1 MATAKPSRTR
11 RAASKPAPKAKPAPK
26 PAAKKAAPKPP
37 AATKAA
43 PKAKAKAKPAKS
55 SKSTI
60 LPLEKGL
67 DAAQRKLA
75 IAQRKATERHIQEL
89 QAAKADVNIQKEA
102 RKIFEAE
109 QKREERRLAKALA
122 EQWRL
127 EMAEAGDNDSPV
139 GTDALHASISDK
151 ARNNVKAKEQHK
163 AQLQQRKAQ
172 LDAEKAAQM
181 NNLQQQQQAQK
192 QGGKK

>member
-1 MATAKPSRTR
+1 MAKPNRSRK
-11 RAASKPAPKAKPAPK
+11 AAAKPAAPKPAPK

-37 AATKAA
+37 AAKKEA
-43 PKAKAKAKPAKS
+43 PKAKAKPAKS

-75 IAQRKATERHIQEL
+75 IQQRQITQRHIKDLE
-89 QAAKADVNIQKEA
+89 AAKADRNIHKEA
-102 RKIFEAE
+102 RKIFDAE
-109 QKREERRLAKALA
+109 QKREERRLARALA

-127 EMAEAGDNDSPV
+127 EMAEAGASDSSV

-151 ARNNVKAKEQHK
+151 ARASVTAKDQHK
-163 AQLQQRKAQ
+163 AQLQQKKAQ
-172 LDAEKAAQM
+172 LEAQAAAARM
-181 NNLQQQQQAQK
+181 NNFQQQQQAQK
-192 QGGKK
+192 QGGKN